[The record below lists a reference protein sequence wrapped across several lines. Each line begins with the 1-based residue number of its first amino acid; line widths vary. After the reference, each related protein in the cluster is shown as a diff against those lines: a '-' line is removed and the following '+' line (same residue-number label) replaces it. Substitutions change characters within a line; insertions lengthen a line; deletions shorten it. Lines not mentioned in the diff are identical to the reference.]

1 MNGERTVI
9 EYLLLADAVQ
19 VIDGKIHVAGGGF
32 DTMLVQAVPQTT
44 QLAIACGVLV
54 PWGEAGK
61 EHTLTVSVA
70 TADGRALAPPH
81 RQTFRTG
88 RAAALLHG
96 APVHV
101 PFAITWELTFPDY
114 GRYAVTASVAAASV
128 VAKVVRD
135 RLMTRL
141 AKEFPEY
148 GFEIHKGYGTKMH
161 YDALKKHGLC
171 AIHRRSFIHLDFKP
185 I

>member
-114 GRYAVTASVAAASV
+114 GRYAVTASVDARRDTERRLEFSV
-128 VAKVVRD
+128 HPAPG
-135 RLMTRL
+135 
-141 AKEFPEY
+141 AEP
-148 GFEIHKGYGTKMH
+148 
-161 YDALKKHGLC
+161 
-171 AIHRRSFIHLDFKP
+171 AISEEEMNVIDEELSAGM
-185 I
+185 

>member
-1 MNGERTVI
+1 MDERVDI

-19 VIDGKIHVAGGGF
+19 VIDGKIHVTGGGF
-32 DTMLVQAVPQTT
+32 DTTLVPAVPQTT

-114 GRYAVTASVAAASV
+114 GRYAVTASVDARRDTERRLEFSV
-128 VAKVVRD
+128 QPAPGAEPAISEEEMNVID
-135 RLMTRL
+135 EELST
-141 AKEFPEY
+141 
-148 GFEIHKGYGTKMH
+148 
-161 YDALKKHGLC
+161 GL
-171 AIHRRSFIHLDFKP
+171 
-185 I
+185 